1 MSWFRRM
8 FGREHTE
15 PDNVDRQMAD
25 AQARHVQVIAKAD
38 RVLTEAHRLDLM
50 RNSARRAGQRMT
62 R

>member
-1 MSWFRRM
+1 M